1 MVSLLLFQDPLKDDE
16 LSNVLV
22 DLLEEAEK
30 EGFEPII
37 EENGEIK
44 IKPVGKKAPGA
55 SGMVESMQS
64 NIKKMKSK
72 VKAIVPVDGGQ
83 GGRKRSRAPASRQE
97 EKHQVVELLMKRE
110 ILQKTIHV
118 SEHFGGCVWPLDM
131 SQVTHPYTL
140 HRHRKMP
147 VK

>member
-1 MVSLLLFQDPLKDDE
+1 MVILLLFQDPLKDDE

-30 EGFEPII
+30 EGFEPVI

-44 IKPVGKKAPGA
+44 MKPVGEKTPGA
-55 SGMVESMQS
+55 SGIVESMQS

-72 VKAIVPVDGGQ
+72 VKAIIPVDGGE

-118 SEHFGGCVWPLDM
+118 SIILVCVFTPMDM
-131 SQVTHPYTL
+131 SQSTHPHTL
-140 HRHRKMP
+140 PQHRRMP